1 MEDNALDNERR
12 GEAPLPPVVPTVDPH
27 NGGPPSLPV
36 NKHAFFAELYAP
48 TWGPSVA
55 APTTGS
61 ALRGGEPEQ
70 NTQPQLEPLWPDRRD
85 EWATMPVAQH
95 HGPIAAANMH
105 APAPTTL
112 GDPTISL
119 ALRDR
124 RAPATLRKGLIPV
137 IIAVLAI
144 AVVAVLVVV
153 VAGAKDDPSQAG
165 RVDESDS
172 QAHESSAIAQH
183 PGELLALI
191 PSGFPDSSCLAVAPG
206 EPGVR
211 AQVECGRYPGGVPD
225 RAVYQRVDNEQG
237 LAALLQ
243 SAQVASVV
251 RVCPGRI
258 QSPGPWRR
266 GGTPARRGGI
276 VFCGQ
281 RGDQSVMGWT
291 DDEHRV
297 FALISAG
304 PGSGSPEQLY
314 QWWSANS

>member
-1 MEDNALDNERR
+1 MEDNDGR
-12 GEAPLPPVVPTVDPH
+12 GDAPLPPIVPTIDAH
-27 NGGPPSLPV
+27 NGGLHSLPV

-48 TWGPSVA
+48 TSAPSAA
-55 APTTGS
+55 APTAAGPRRT
-61 ALRGGEPEQ
+61 EPGPI
-70 NTQPQLEPLWPDRRD
+70 TQPEPEPLWPDRRD
-85 EWATMPVAQH
+85 EWATIPETQHSQTAPVYVRASS
-95 HGPIAAANMH
+95 P
-105 APAPTTL
+105 PATL

-119 ALRDR
+119 ALRSR
-124 RAPATLRKGLIPV
+124 GTSARVRKGLVPV
-137 IIAVLAI
+137 IAAVLAI
-144 AVVAVLVVV
+144 AVVAVLA
-153 VAGAKDDPSQAG
+153 VAIVGAEDDPSQAG
-165 RVDESDS
+165 AVQDS
-172 QAHESSAIAQH
+172 GGQAHESSVDAQH
-183 PGELLALI
+183 PRELLALI
-191 PSGFPDSSCLAVAPG
+191 PSGFPDGSCLAVAPG

-211 AQVECGRYPGGVPD
+211 AQVECGRYPGVGGPQ
-225 RAVYQRVDNEQG
+225 RAVYQRVDDEHG

-266 GGTPARRGGI
+266 GGTPARRGGV

-297 FALISAG
+297 FAMISAG
-304 PGSGSPEQLY
+304 PGGSSPAQLY

>member
-1 MEDNALDNERR
+1 MEGNALDNERL
-12 GEAPLPPVVPTVDPH
+12 GEAPLPPVVPTVDPYD
-27 NGGPPSLPV
+27 GGPPSLPV
-36 NKHAFFAELYAP
+36 NKYAFFAELYATTSQP
-48 TWGPSVA
+48 PAIPNA
-55 APTTGS
+55 AASQG
-61 ALRGGEPEQ
+61 ADPEQ
-70 NTQPQLEPLWPDRRD
+70 NTQRQPDPPWPDRRD
-85 EWATMPVAQH
+85 AWATLPQAQH
-95 HGPIAAANMH
+95 GGQIAAANVRTQY
-105 APAPTTL
+105 PATL
-112 GDPTISL
+112 GDPTIAL

-124 RAPATLRKGLIPV
+124 GTSSTLRRGLVPA
-137 IIAVLAI
+137 IIAVFAI
-144 AVVAVLVVV
+144 AVVAVLAVVV
-153 VAGAKDDPSQAG
+153 VGAKDDPSQAG
-165 RVDESDS
+165 RVEEPGGRGYESGADT
-172 QAHESSAIAQH
+172 QH
-183 PGELLALI
+183 PGELLALV
-191 PSGFPDSSCLAVAPG
+191 PSGFADGSCLAVAPG

-211 AQVECGRYPGGVPD
+211 AQVECGRYPGGGPD
-225 RAVYQRVDNEQG
+225 RAVYQRVDDQQG
-237 LAALLQ
+237 LASLLQ